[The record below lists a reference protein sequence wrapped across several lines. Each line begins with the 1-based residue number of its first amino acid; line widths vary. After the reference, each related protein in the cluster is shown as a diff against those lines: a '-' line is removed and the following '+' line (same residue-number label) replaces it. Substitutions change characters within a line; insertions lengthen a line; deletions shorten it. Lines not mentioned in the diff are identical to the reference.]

1 MKNLFS
7 YKDFLGEAKK
17 STTPL
22 SLFKKDVDG
31 IISDMFLQAKK
42 QKYEYDSD
50 GFPTSVEFEVVYN
63 DWFCK
68 YDGELKNEFTEGV
81 LKKRDFQ
88 PVFVYS
94 SKDQE
99 GKDKDTS
106 KNTYTL
112 KFKIKKEKV
121 DPEELAKG
129 EEKKR
134 AEQFEKDSDDQL
146 LKKLKSKKISDANK
160 EKVMNI
166 LKDRGVD
173 YKNPF
178 DEDEDADMSE
188 EEMTKQAEKEAK
200 EKAAK
205 KKNESYQLNE
215 SAMSTASVIAQESD
229 SFEDFKI
236 GMRKEFPDLFRSMS
250 NESQIEID
258 DWLNTLYDSAKIDD
272 QQDEMLDKDHL
283 TEAKKEEKCK
293 CGKGEKGKCECE
305 VEKCE
310 CGKSECKKCNE
321 SINEGLIGKIAKIL
335 SKAEYEKAVKHVIG
349 HCKTEDKCTK
359 ENVKE
364 ALKGMIFN
372 KINKKAFEEDGK
384 LMKSLT
390 DEIHKEAKRRLSV
403 SEYTKDLDNPARES
417 FGSKEWQ
424 EKYGVNIKEE
434 KEEVCLN
441 CLVNETLKIKKVE
454 DMENLNDVFNK
465 VYEDNKVVENLE
477 PIRKFSEK
485 KDN

>member
-22 SLFKKDVDG
+22 SLFKKDVDS

-68 YDGELKNEFTEGV
+68 YDDELKNEFTEGV

-94 SKDQE
+94 SKNQE
-99 GKDKDTS
+99 GKDKDTD

-121 DPEELAKG
+121 DQEELAKG

-134 AEQFEKDSDDQL
+134 AEHFEKDSDDQL

-160 EKVMNI
+160 TKIMNI
-166 LKDRGVD
+166 LKNRGVD

-178 DEDEDADMSE
+178 DEDEDASMSE
-188 EEMTKQAEKEAK
+188 EEMAKQAEKEAK
-200 EKAAK
+200 DKKEKDA

-215 SAMSTASVIAQESD
+215 SAMGTASIIAQESET
-229 SFEDFKI
+229 FEDFKI
-236 GMRKEFPDLFRSMS
+236 EMRKEFPDLFRNMS
-250 NESQIEID
+250 NESQIELD
-258 DWLNTLYDSAKIDD
+258 DWLNTLYDSAKVDE
-272 QQDEMLDKDHL
+272 QQNEILDKEHL
-283 TEAKKEEKCK
+283 AEAKKECTTEKCK

-305 VEKCE
+305 TEEGEKCE
-310 CGKSECKKCNE
+310 CGKPECKKCNE
-321 SINEGLIGKIAKIL
+321 SVNEGLIGKIAKFL
-335 SKAEYEKAVKHVIG
+335 SKAEYEKTLKHVLSACEG
-349 HCKTEDKCTK
+349 EGECTK
-359 ENVKE
+359 ECIKKS
-364 ALKGMIFN
+364 LKGMVFN
-372 KINKKAFEEDGK
+372 KLTKKAFDEDSK
-384 LMKSLT
+384 LIDSLT
-390 DEIHKEAKRRLSV
+390 EELLKDCKKEISKK
-403 SEYTKDLDNPARES
+403 ES

-424 EKYGVNIKEE
+424 EKYSVNIKEE

-477 PIRKFSEK
+477 PIRKFSDK
-485 KDN
+485 KE